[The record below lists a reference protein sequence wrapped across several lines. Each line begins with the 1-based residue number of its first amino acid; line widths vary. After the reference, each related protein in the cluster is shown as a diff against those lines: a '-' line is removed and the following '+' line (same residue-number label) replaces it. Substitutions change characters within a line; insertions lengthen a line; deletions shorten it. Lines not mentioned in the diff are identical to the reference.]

1 MSHVLED
8 LNTALRD
15 HYVLERALGRG
26 GMATVYLARDLRHD
40 RPVAVKVMDKQLSAE
55 IGSQRFALEV
65 RTTAKL
71 NHPHILPLFDS
82 GEAAGHLYYVMPV
95 VEGESL
101 EERLT
106 RDRSFSPGEAARLVA
121 GAARALAYAHDHGVV
136 HRDVKPGNILLHH
149 GEPVVADFGISLV
162 AGTESRLTREGIL
175 VGSPHYMS
183 PEQVGG
189 DVELDGRTDQ
199 YSLGCLL
206 YELIRGEPPFPR
218 PSRMAVLTAHL
229 MDEPP
234 ALPGSDPLVHRL
246 NDIIRRAMSKERE
259 DRYPTLQAFADDVTR
274 VLGESEAA
282 RSTAGLDGHDG
293 TPEADVHPG
302 LVVLPFNNLSPDPD
316 NEYFSDGLTEE
327 VIADLSQI
335 QALRVISRT
344 SAMRLKTTEKDI
356 ATIARELRVRYVLEG
371 SVRKA
376 RDRLRITARLID
388 ARSDEHLWSE
398 RFSGTVEDIFEI
410 QEQVAR
416 AIADALRVRIS
427 PAEAEALSRRP
438 IGDPRAYESYLRA
451 RYEAWRFSAEG
462 LERATRFIETALEI
476 VGENELLLGTLG
488 HITAMHV
495 ESGVANDPGTLARL
509 SQLASRIFALNPDA
523 PRGHWLEMFL
533 AFQRGDMAAAIG
545 SGNAA
550 MAADPSDPDTF
561 ILLAYVLA
569 NAGRTAEASQLLER
583 ALELDP
589 LTPVTQLL
597 PGFVAVLEGRYEE
610 GLEPY
615 RRAWEMDPES
625 PFTGV
630 FYGWALGYARR
641 LDQAI
646 PFLDRVADQIGHGP
660 FAAWARS
667 LARALAG
674 DATGVAEA
682 VTPEFEQ
689 AGRGAQTFAR
699 AVSDVWALVGDAD
712 RALEWLGRAV
722 ELGLINESFL
732 REHAWYLD
740 PVREDPRFGAIM
752 DRVRE
757 RVASL
762 PQ

>member
-1 MSHVLED
+1 MSQAPEA
-8 LNTALRD
+8 LNAALRE
-15 HYVLERALGRG
+15 HYVLERELGRG

-40 RPVAVKVMDKQLSAE
+40 RPVAVKVMDAELSKE
-55 IGSQRFALEV
+55 IGSRRFAQEV
-65 RTTAKL
+65 RTTAQL

-101 EERLT
+101 EERLA
-106 RDRSFSPGEAARLVA
+106 RDRSLPADEAARIVA
-121 GAARALAYAHDHGVV
+121 GAARALAHAHDRGVV

-162 AGTESRLTREGIL
+162 TGSETRLTRDGTW
-175 VGSPHYMS
+175 VGTPHYMS

-189 DVELDGRTDQ
+189 EVELDGRTDQ
-199 YSLGCLL
+199 YALGCLL
-206 YELIRGEPPFPR
+206 YEMIRGEPPFPR
-218 PSRMAVLTAHL
+218 SSPVAVLTAHL
-229 MDEPP
+229 VDEPP
-234 ALPGSDPLVHRL
+234 SLPGSDPLVQGL
-246 NDIIRRAMSKERE
+246 DKIIRRALSKDRE
-259 DRYPTLQAFADDVTR
+259 DRYPTLQAFVDELAR
-274 VLGESEAA
+274 VLAESEAT
-282 RSTAGLDGHDG
+282 RSAAGFGAHDG
-293 TPEADVHPG
+293 SLEAEAPPG
-302 LVVLPFNNLSPDPD
+302 LVVLPFDNLSPDPD

-344 SAMRLKTTEKDI
+344 SAMRLKATDKDI
-356 ATIARELRVRYVLEG
+356 ATIARELRVQYVLEG
-371 SVRKA
+371 GVRKA
-376 RDRLRITARLID
+376 GDRLRITARLID

-398 RFSGTVEDIFEI
+398 RFSGTVEDVFEI

-416 AIADALRVRIS
+416 AIAEALRVRIS
-427 PAEAEALSRRP
+427 PAEEEALSRRP
-438 IGDPRAYESYLRA
+438 IADPRAYESYLRA

-509 SQLASRIFALNPDA
+509 SQVASRIFALNPDA

-533 AFQRGDMAAAIG
+533 AFQRGDMAAAIA

-550 MAADPSDPDTF
+550 LAADPDDPDAL

-569 NAGRTAEASQLLER
+569 NAGRTREASHILER
-583 ALELDP
+583 AGELDP

-597 PGFVAVLEGRYEE
+597 PGFVAVLEGRYEDA
-610 GLEPY
+610 LEPY

-641 LDQAI
+641 LDQAV
-646 PFLDRVADQIGHGP
+646 PFLDRVADQIGGGP
-660 FAAWARS
+660 FASWARS
-667 LARALAG
+667 LARALEG
-674 DATGVAEA
+674 DAAGVAEA
-682 VTPEFEQ
+682 VTSDFEQ

-699 AVSDVWALVGDAD
+699 AVSDSWALVGDAD

-722 ELGLINESFL
+722 ELGLINEAFL
-732 REHAWYLD
+732 QEHAWFLD
-740 PVREDPRFGAIM
+740 PVRDDPRFDALM

-757 RVASL
+757 RVAAL
-762 PQ
+762 P

>member
-1 MSHVLED
+1 MSQDLES
-8 LNTALRD
+8 LNAALRD
-15 HYVLERALGRG
+15 RYVLERELGRG
-26 GMATVYLARDLRHD
+26 GMARVYLAQDLRHD
-40 RPVAVKVMDKQLSAE
+40 RPVAVKVMDAELSTE

-65 RTTAKL
+65 RTTAQL

-101 EERLT
+101 EARLA
-106 RDRSFSPGEAARLVA
+106 RDRMLSAAEAARIAA
-121 GAARALAYAHDHGVV
+121 GTARALAHAHDRGVV

-162 AGTESRLTREGIL
+162 AGAASRLTRDGIS
-175 VGSPHYMS
+175 VGTPHYMS
-183 PEQVGG
+183 PEQVEG
-189 DVELDGRTDQ
+189 DVEVDGRADQ
-199 YSLGCLL
+199 YALGCLL
-206 YELIRGEPPFPR
+206 YEMIRGEPPFPR
-218 PSRMAVLTAHL
+218 SSHRAVLTAHL
-229 MDEPP
+229 IDEPP
-234 ALPGSDPLVHRL
+234 ALPGSDPLVQGL
-246 NDIIRRAMSKERE
+246 DEIIRRAMSKEPE
-259 DRYPTLQAFADDVTR
+259 NRYPSLQSFADEIAR
-274 VLGESEAA
+274 VLAESEVA
-282 RSTAGLDGHDG
+282 RSVAGFDAEDGSR
-293 TPEADVHPG
+293 EADVHPG
-302 LVVLPFNNLSPDPD
+302 LVVLPFQNLSPDPD

-344 SAMRLKTTEKDI
+344 SAMRLKASEKSI
-356 ATIARELRVRYVLEG
+356 AAIARELRVRYVLEG
-371 SVRKA
+371 GVRKA
-376 RDRLRITARLID
+376 GDRLRITARLID

-398 RFSGTVEDIFEI
+398 RFSGTVDDVFEI

-416 AIADALRVRIS
+416 AIADALRVRIT
-427 PAEAEALSRRP
+427 PAEDQALSRRP
-438 IGDPRAYESYLRA
+438 IADPRAYESYLRA
-451 RYEAWRFSAEG
+451 RYEAWRFSVDG

-533 AFQRGDMAAAIG
+533 AFQRGDMPAAIT

-550 MAADPSDPDTF
+550 LAVDPDDPDAL
-561 ILLAYVLA
+561 ILLSYVLA
-569 NAGRTAEASQLLER
+569 NAGRTREASRLLER

-610 GLEPY
+610 ALEPY

-641 LDQAI
+641 LDQAV
-646 PFLDRVADQIGHGP
+646 PFLDRVADQIGGGP
-660 FAAWARS
+660 FASWARS
-667 LARALAG
+667 LARALEG
-674 DATGVAEA
+674 DAAGVAEA

-699 AVSDVWALVGDAD
+699 AISDVWALVGDAD

-722 ELGLINESFL
+722 ELGLVNETFL
-732 REHAWYLD
+732 REHAWFLD
-740 PVREDPRFGAIM
+740 PVRDDPRFGAVLE
-752 DRVRE
+752 RVRE

-762 PQ
+762 P